1 MEVKEYRSYIFNV
14 TNAFDSVAKSHYS
27 SVLKRIEMETGM
39 TQIWTPSGLSS
50 ESSDPALK
58 ATDYTHL
65 WVAGKIVLVMTNP
78 QTPRANALKYPKKT
92 VLIVFVK
99 NLFSTLCNIC
109 CWVTEPPTPE
119 GEYISGKWKS
129 YFFSKKGRILT

>member
-1 MEVKEYRSYIFNV
+1 MGTR
-14 TNAFDSVAKSHYS
+14 
-27 SVLKRIEMETGM
+27 M
-39 TQIWTPSGLSS
+39 TQISTLKGLSS
-50 ESSDPALK
+50 EPIDPALE

-109 CWVTEPPTPE
+109 C
-119 GEYISGKWKS
+119 
-129 YFFSKKGRILT
+129 